1 MSQEE
6 KALDDVQARAERA
19 EIAGLL
25 EAGFLHVRSI
35 SDGEPWRRL
44 RDACDLRDR
53 LESEGR
59 KARVLHRLAVT
70 RVYATRP
77 KRREPA

>member
-1 MSQEE
+1 MNPEE
-6 KALDDVQARAERA
+6 KAINDAQASAERA

-25 EAGFLHVRSI
+25 EAGFLHVRSF

-44 RDACDLRDR
+44 EDACNLRDR
-53 LESEGR
+53 IMAEGR
-59 KARVLHRLAVT
+59 DAKVLHRLALT

-77 KRREPA
+77 KRVEPA